1 MNLTYIRIFLIF
13 AAYFSVSCKKAGP
26 EFPISDGKIDLSGWD
41 LNRQPIVPLRGEWK
55 LYPYLWLDGQTLPSE
70 EPVSIDTS
78 KQNWNSSISKWVDKE
93 GNAWGTYVLSLKLP
107 QNIDTEDILLRSGVY
122 GVAAKFFI
130 NRKQIG
136 ESGKITKYE
145 YGGEVIS
152 TTDRLFALPADLDTS
167 REVLLYIQV
176 SNFHHARGGMW
187 NPPTLGKKA
196 VLESQNNLAL
206 VRESFVVGGLI
217 LLALYQLSYYC
228 FRRKNPS
235 SVLFILFCFFMAT
248 RLTVTGRNIFSVVS
262 AMEDNEI
269 SMRLNYFSFFAG
281 SLTGLYYIRSLNP
294 VAIPIRFIHFSGIIY
309 ILPILVSI
317 FGSTYYL
324 SLTLYPMI
332 SVTFLPIIV
341 CLYVIY
347 QIWKSKLEGR
357 EALVIGLLFFFGSVI
372 HDIMLLFTGSLGGEI
387 MSFGLLVFVLSQSFY
402 LSRRHTSAMNLAET
416 NLRAAQYQLVQSEK
430 MSSLGAIVAGVAHE
444 INSPLTV
451 VNVSANNLQTSLET
465 MMKSLSEISKS
476 LDGKNLA
483 LFLKLIEQARLP
495 VKHLSYKEERSI
507 RKEIVSFLEEKGS
520 KDPAS
525 LAENLLEMGIDHLP
539 LEYSEYLNDSS
550 YEPVWKWAYE
560 FFGLIRKT
568 EGILSASQR
577 VEKIVLSLKL
587 FTHFDPK
594 AEKKLTDII
603 EGIETVLT
611 VFSHSFKTGIEIVKD
626 YSVVPEIFCYPDEL
640 IQVWTNLIHNSIQA
654 MKETGV
660 IKISIRKE
668 YFESENYI
676 SISIE
681 DTGRGI
687 PLSLQ
692 EKIFEPFF
700 TTKSAGEGTGLGLHI
715 TKQVIDK
722 HNGKILLESV
732 QGRTLFRIL
741 LPELTLGSPSFSE

>member
-1 MNLTYIRIFLIF
+1 MITCLG
-13 AAYFSVSCKKAGP
+13 VSCKKVSSG
-26 EFPISDGKIDLSGWD
+26 FPVSDGKIDLSDWD
-41 LNRQPIVPLRGEWK
+41 PSRQPIVPLRGEWK
-55 LYPYLWLDGQTLPSE
+55 LYPYLWLDGETLPSE
-70 EPVSIDTS
+70 ESISIDS
-78 KQNWNSSISKWVDKE
+78 GKQNWNSSISKWVDKE
-93 GNAWGTYVLSLKLP
+93 GSAWGTYVLRLKLP
-107 QNIDTEDILLRSGVY
+107 PNINTENLLLRSGIY

-130 NRKQIG
+130 GQKPVG
-136 ESGKITKYE
+136 ELGKITNHAS
-145 YGGEVIS
+145 GEEIIN
-152 TTDRLFALPADLDTS
+152 TADRLFALPAGLDPS
-167 REVLLYIQV
+167 REVSLYIQV
-176 SNFHHARGGMW
+176 SNFRHARGGMW
-187 NPPTLGKKA
+187 YPPVLGKKE

-248 RLTVTGRNIFSVVS
+248 RLTVTGRNIFAVVFG
-262 AMEDNEI
+262 MEDYEI

-294 VAIPIRFIHFSGIIY
+294 GAIPVRIIHWIGFIY
-309 ILPILVSI
+309 VLPILISI

-332 SVTFLPIIV
+332 SVTFLPILV

-387 MSFGLLVFVLSQSFY
+387 MSFGLLVFVLSQSLY

-451 VNVSANNLQTSLET
+451 VKVSANNLQSSLET
-465 MMKSLSEISKS
+465 MMNSLSEISKS
-476 LDGKNLA
+476 LDGKNLS
-483 LFLKLIEQARLP
+483 LFLKLIEQARMP
-495 VKHLSYKEERSI
+495 AKHLSYKEERSI
-507 RKEIVSFLEEKGS
+507 RKEIIGFLEEKGS
-520 KDPAS
+520 KEPAS
-525 LAENLLEMGIDHLP
+525 LAANLLEMGIDHLP
-539 LEYSEYLNDSS
+539 VEYSEYLNDSS

-568 EGILSASQR
+568 EGILSASGR

-594 AEKKLTDII
+594 AERKLTNIT

-611 VFSHSFKTGIEIVKD
+611 VFSHSFKMGIEIVKD
-626 YSVVPEIFCYPDEL
+626 YSVVPEILCYPDEL

-654 MKETGV
+654 MEETGV
-660 IKISIRKE
+660 IKISIQKE

-676 SISIE
+676 SVSIE

-687 PLSLQ
+687 PIALQ

-722 HNGKILLESV
+722 HKGKILLESV

-741 LPELTLGSPSFSE
+741 LPELTLGSSIPFSE